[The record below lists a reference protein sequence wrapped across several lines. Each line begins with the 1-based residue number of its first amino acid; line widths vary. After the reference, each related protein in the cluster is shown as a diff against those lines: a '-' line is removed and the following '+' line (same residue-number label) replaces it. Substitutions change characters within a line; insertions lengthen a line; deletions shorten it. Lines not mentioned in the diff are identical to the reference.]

1 MLNEIIIDLDEDV
14 TEVTLKVKLD
24 ESYETMNAKFDQI
37 ESECCKYTQRLAVV
51 RQELVQKRDNPP
63 TETDHGDLYSETGSS
78 IFTRT
83 SGTSGKT
90 FRSSKNRRK
99 QERKKLRL
107 KEGSPLEDMAI
118 IHELHLLYSSMD
130 FVLRMFF
137 QFVQTSLAL
146 TFLNFLSNQRT

>member
-1 MLNEIIIDLDEDV
+1 MEDKLN
-14 TEVTLKVKLD
+14 
-24 ESYETMNAKFDQI
+24 QI
-37 ESECCKYTQRLAVV
+37 ENECCKYTQRLAVV
-51 RQELVQKRDNPP
+51 RQDLLHKRDNPP

-83 SGTSGKT
+83 TGTSGKT

-118 IHELHLLYSSMD
+118 IHELHQLYSSLD
-130 FVLRMFF
+130 FVLRMLFI
-137 QFVQTSLAL
+137 Q
-146 TFLNFLSNQRT
+146 NR